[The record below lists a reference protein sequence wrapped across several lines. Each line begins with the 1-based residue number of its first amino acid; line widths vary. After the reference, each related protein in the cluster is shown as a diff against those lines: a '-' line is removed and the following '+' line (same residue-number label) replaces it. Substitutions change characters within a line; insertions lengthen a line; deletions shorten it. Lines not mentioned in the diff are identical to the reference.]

1 MVGYGCSGIR
11 ETTFCTALEKGDAFP
26 TVIRRRLLK
35 RKMDKGRS
43 DREFVQINFQKIR
56 WDRMEGSIDS
66 IKIVK
71 VNFIVLGY
79 IGLATALS
87 VAA

>member
-1 MVGYGCSGIR
+1 
-11 ETTFCTALEKGDAFP
+11 
-26 TVIRRRLLK
+26 
-35 RKMDKGRS
+35 
-43 DREFVQINFQKIR
+43 
-56 WDRMEGSIDS
+56 MEGSIDS